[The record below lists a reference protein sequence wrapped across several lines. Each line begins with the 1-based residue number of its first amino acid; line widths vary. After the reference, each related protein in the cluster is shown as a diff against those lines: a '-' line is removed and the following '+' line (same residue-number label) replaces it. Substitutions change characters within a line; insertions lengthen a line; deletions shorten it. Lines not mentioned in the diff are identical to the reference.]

1 METWCRWLFARGS
14 EKPKALIRFQKFPL
28 KILNMRKRLDILDRK
43 EDILEWIN
51 NQESNAEIARRLGC
65 KVQTLNRYYKKLDI
79 SYSGNQ
85 GASGHKTIVGKKS
98 ALELLANINISNSRK
113 RRRLIEDG
121 IKENKCECCGLSE
134 WMGRPIPLE
143 LHHIDFNHYNNDLS
157 NIQILCANCHMQA
170 HNYSNTREA
179 GATG

>member
-1 METWCRWLFARGS
+1 M
-14 EKPKALIRFQKFPL
+14 
-28 KILNMRKRLDILDRK
+28 
-43 EDILEWIN
+43 N

-79 SYSGNQ
+79 SYSDNQ

-143 LHHIDFNHYNNDLS
+143 LHNIDFNHYNNDLS